1 MVYDELTAEEN
12 LLLFAR
18 LQGIARPKERVAAL
32 LEEVSLTERRES
44 LVRTFSRGMRQRVA
58 IARALLTEPSVLLL
72 DEPATGLDSHGI
84 AWLAQTLRGMRDAGC
99 TLLMSLHGESE
110 ISALATRGIRL
121 DAGAVVGDTNAGADD
136 EFECLARSG
145 RMSLLAN
152 TGVLLGKELKTEFRS
167 RELLTT
173 TIIFVIIVL
182 VLFSF
187 TFDPLSDEAR
197 RFGSGLLW
205 LAFLFAASLMLQ
217 PCFLREQTNDTLSA
231 LRLSVSDPFAIFLAK
246 LAANTLFLM
255 VTELL
260 LLPVFAV
267 MYSVTVSSVLPWLVL
282 VFFLG
287 SLGVSIAGTALSSI
301 SAQARMREL
310 LLPLLLLPMLT
321 PILIAS
327 TEVTA
332 ALLDRSPY
340 VLWKGIGFLVAFDIV
355 FLTALW
361 LFGEYLLEE

>member
-1 MVYDELTAEEN
+1 
-12 LLLFAR
+12 
-18 LQGIARPKERVAAL
+18 
-32 LEEVSLTERRES
+32 
-44 LVRTFSRGMRQRVA
+44 
-58 IARALLTEPSVLLL
+58 
-72 DEPATGLDSHGI
+72 
-84 AWLAQTLRGMRDAGC
+84 
-99 TLLMSLHGESE
+99 
-110 ISALATRGIRL
+110 
-121 DAGAVVGDTNAGADD
+121 
-136 EFECLARSG
+136 
-145 RMSLLAN
+145 MSLLAN
-152 TGVLLGKELKTEFRS
+152 TTVLLGKELRTEFRS

-173 TIIFVIIVL
+173 TVVFILIVI

-187 TFDPLSDEAR
+187 TFEPTSDESR
-197 RFGSGLLW
+197 RFGPGLLW
-205 LAFLFAASLMLQ
+205 LPFLFAASLMLQ

-231 LRLSVSDPFAIFLAK
+231 LRLSVSDSFAIFLAK

-267 MYSVTVSSVLPWLVL
+267 MYSVPVVSVLHWLVL

-287 SLGVSIAGTALSSI
+287 SLGVSIVGTALSAI

-310 LLPLLLLPMLT
+310 LLPLLLLPLLT
-321 PILIAS
+321 PVLVAS

-340 VLWKGIGFLVAFDIV
+340 VPWKGVGFLVAFDLV

-361 LFGEYLLEE
+361 LFG